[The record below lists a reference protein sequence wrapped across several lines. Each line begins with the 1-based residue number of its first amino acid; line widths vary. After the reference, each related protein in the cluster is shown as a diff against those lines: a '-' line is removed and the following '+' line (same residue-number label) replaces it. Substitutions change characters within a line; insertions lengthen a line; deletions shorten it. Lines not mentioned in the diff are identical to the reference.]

1 MAKRIKVGSR
11 YRRGFKLSV
20 DGEWKWFA
28 PGEILP
34 KQFNETIPGRFFRDK
49 RAIWVD
55 IEEGSVKKAPRVSP
69 TSKSSATP
77 SPTSKVAGVDK
88 APAPSEVSSAATK
101 VANDSAEDVTEEL
114 PVTKKK
120 KTRTRKKLFS
130 E

>member
-11 YRRGFKLSV
+11 YRKGFKLKV

-34 KQFNETIPGRFFRDK
+34 KQFNEEIPGRFFRDK
-49 RAIWVD
+49 RATWVD
-55 IEEGSVKKAPRVSP
+55 IEEGSVKK
-69 TSKSSATP
+69 ATP

-101 VANDSAEDVTEEL
+101 VASDSAEDVTEEL

-130 E
+130 D

>member
-11 YRRGFKLSV
+11 YRRGFKLKV

-28 PGEILP
+28 PGDLLP
-34 KQFNETIPGRFFRDK
+34 KQFNEEIPGRFFRDK

-55 IEEGSVKKAPRVSP
+55 IEEGSVKKAPRVTP

-77 SPTSKVAGVDK
+77 SPTSKVAGVVE
-88 APAPSEVSSAATK
+88 APAPSEVKPVATEVASAP
-101 VANDSAEDVTEEL
+101 AEDVTEKL

-120 KTRTRKKLFS
+120 KTRKRKKLFS